1 MTNKTIAS
9 SLVKDL
15 GLGEKELIALVGAG
29 GKTHLM
35 YTLAR
40 ELLSLQ
46 YQIITT
52 TTTKIYPPEPGQSPA
67 LILGGTGVFPAIEK
81 ALAQFGHLT
90 WAAGRAPG
98 NKLAGVS
105 RPDLSL
111 LWASGLSDFLIV
123 EADGSA
129 RRPVKAPKAAEPVV
143 PYETTLFISV
153 VGLSALNRLLN
164 KEYAFRPEIIS
175 RLTGIPLKAPM
186 TMEGIAQLM
195 VHPEGGLKGW
205 LPGMR
210 AVIILNQAD
219 LEPGPGA
226 SLRLA
231 ERIKELG
238 KGRISQ
244 VIIRGRESGEGS
256 PGDRR

>member
-1 MTNKTIAS
+1 MIRTTTYAA
-9 SLVKDL
+9 LVKDL
-15 GLGEKELIALVGAG
+15 ALKKKELLSLVGAG

-40 ELLSLQ
+40 ELLSLR
-46 YQIITT
+46 YKIITT

-67 LILGGTGVFPAIEK
+67 LILGGAGVFPAIEK
-81 ALAQFGHLT
+81 ALALSGHLT
-90 WAAGRAPG
+90 WAAGQTPG

-105 RPDLSL
+105 LPDLSA

-129 RRPVKAPKAAEPVV
+129 QRPIKAPKADEPVV
-143 PYETTLFISV
+143 PIETTLFISV
-153 VGLSALNRLLN
+153 VGLSALNRPLN

-175 RLTGIPLKAPM
+175 RLTGIPLNAPM
-186 TMEGIAQLM
+186 TMEGIAHLM

-219 LEPGPGA
+219 LEPVPGA
-226 SLRLA
+226 GRRLA
-231 ERIKELG
+231 ESINELG
-238 KGRISQ
+238 KNKINR
-244 VIIRGRESGEGS
+244 VIICGR
-256 PGDRR
+256 